1 VGTPDRRFTPPW
13 HIEDNGAC
21 FIVPDNNGQALR
33 YVYYENE
40 PGQHTAAGLLTRDD
54 ARRIACSPQHTDS
67 ARRTSRCWPRS
78 ESGKLAAQH
87 IEGPLVNMDSEI
99 SSGPT
104 TPPISCSAAANRMR
118 AHRDR
123 RRKGLRCIRIEL
135 RETEVDVLIRKGLLR
150 PDARNDLNAVVH
162 ALYDHLDATLS
173 A

>member
-1 VGTPDRRFTPPW
+1 M
-13 HIEDNGAC
+13 
-21 FIVPDNNGQALR
+21 
-33 YVYYENE
+33 
-40 PGQHTAAGLLTRDD
+40 
-54 ARRIACSPQHTDS
+54 
-67 ARRTSRCWPRS
+67 S
-78 ESGKLAAQH
+78 EHAD
-87 IEGPLVNMDSEI
+87 M
-99 SSGPT
+99 SSGLT
-104 TPPISCSAAANRMR
+104 TPPIPCSAAAQRMR